1 MGQEVRGAQEEV
13 IDCSFSDIKWD
24 EYAQTHVHDAE
35 SYFNESP
42 QRERV
47 ERMADRLGPPEWT
60 VLDVGAS
67 DGFTSHI
74 FQKCGHK
81 VTACDISVTRVQ
93 RIREQYP
100 EVDAVLC
107 PGETLPFSDGSFDV
121 VVLGEILEHCPNP
134 GLLFAEAC
142 RVAYER
148 VVISV
153 PLNGW
158 ADPTH
163 EWRISIETLGAQNP
177 FNPTKGQQAVMT
189 WQKGRCWGP
198 QEQGYFIGDQR
209 WQMQFVDEPVPKVRI
224 Q

>member
-1 MGQEVRGAQEEV
+1 MV
-13 IDCSFSDIKWD
+13 DWD
-24 EYAQTHVHDAE
+24 EYAGTHQHPPD
-35 SYFNESP
+35 SYFEEPP

-47 ERMADRLGPPEWT
+47 ERMADRCGPPEWT

-74 FQKCGHK
+74 FAQCGHK
-81 VTACDISVTRVQ
+81 VTACDISEIRVQ
-93 RIREQYP
+93 RIKEDYP
-100 EVDAVLC
+100 EVEAVHC
-107 PGETLPFSDGSFDV
+107 HGEELPFADGTFDV
-121 VVLGEILEHCPNP
+121 VVLGEVLEHCPNP
-134 GLLFAEAC
+134 GLLFSEAC
-142 RVAYER
+142 RVARER

-163 EWRISIETLGAQNP
+163 VWRISVETLGSANP

-189 WQKGRCWGP
+189 WQKGTCWGK
-198 QEQGYFIGDQR
+198 QEQGYFMDDER
-209 WQMQFVDEPVPKVRI
+209 WQQQFVDEPIPRTRL

>member
-1 MGQEVRGAQEEV
+1 MTDWDAYAEEMV
-13 IDCSFSDIKWD
+13 HTPDTYFD
-24 EYAQTHVHDAE
+24 EP
-35 SYFNESP
+35 P

-74 FQKCGHK
+74 FERCGHK
-81 VTACDISVTRVQ
+81 VTACDISEVRCK
-93 RIREQYP
+93 RIEEQYGI
-100 EVDAVLC
+100 EAVHC
-107 PGETLPFSDGSFDV
+107 PGEDLPFPDGSYDV

-134 GLLFAEAC
+134 GLVFAEAC
-142 RVAYER
+142 RVARER

-153 PLNGW
+153 PLLGW

-163 EWRISIETLGAQNP
+163 VWRISVETLGTQNP
-177 FNPTKGQQAVMT
+177 LNPTKGQQAIMT
-189 WQKGRCWGP
+189 WQKGLCWGEA
-198 QEQGYFIGDQR
+198 EQGYFLKDER
-209 WQMQFVDEPVPKVRI
+209 WHQQYVVEPVPVTRI